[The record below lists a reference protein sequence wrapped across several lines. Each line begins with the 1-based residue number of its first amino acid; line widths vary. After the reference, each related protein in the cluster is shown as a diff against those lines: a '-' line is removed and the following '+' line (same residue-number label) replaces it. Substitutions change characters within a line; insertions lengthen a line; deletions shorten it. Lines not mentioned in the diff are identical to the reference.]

1 MADDNKL
8 NNSHKKS
15 NAIDVTKPRPT
26 GGPQSGGAMPSGP
39 KSGGG
44 VMPKERVEVTDQQRQ
59 HELLTKLSEKHATT
73 HAKAKEKADRSGI
86 VKTVI
91 AILLIVVVIALAV
104 VFMFVISDN
113 KSNEESFYE
122 LRASL
127 QIDNKSTLTVI
138 SESGREQLREIEP
151 GDILDIGATVQ
162 NANNFGGDP
171 REEKNPPNVYVRFKI
186 YFILNYADR
195 FDVLKPKVNTDV
207 WYRYNAEDESKHI
220 NGVKEDDNWYYFCG
234 RLAFQQKAQLFSE
247 VLVDGNSL
255 TVDDGGH
262 YGQIVVVVEVIEA
275 DENAIKS
282 EGMWNTAPREW
293 VSMMTAPIDNGDV
306 DSVESDI

>member
-1 MADDNKL
+1 MAEDKFNKS
-8 NNSHKKS
+8 NKS
-15 NAIDVTKPRPT
+15 NAIDVTKPRPMS
-26 GGPQSGGAMPSGP
+26 GPQSGGAMPSAP

-44 VMPKERVEVTDQQRQ
+44 VMPKEKVEVTDAQRQ
-59 HELLTKLSEKHATT
+59 HELLTKLSQKHTATHEKT
-73 HAKAKEKADRSGI
+73 KVKADRAGAF
-86 VKTVI
+86 KTVI
-91 AILLIVVVIALAV
+91 AVLLSMVVIGLGVA
-104 VFMFVISDN
+104 FMFVISDN

-138 SESGREQLREIEP
+138 SETGREQLKKIEP
-151 GDILDIGATVQ
+151 GDVLDIGATVQ
-162 NANNFGGDP
+162 NSNNFGGDP
-171 REEKNPPNVYVRFKI
+171 RQEKNPPHVYVRFKI

-195 FDVLKPKVNTDV
+195 YDVLKPKINSNV
-207 WYRYNAEDESKHI
+207 WYRYNAENETKYV

-234 RLAFQQKAQLFSE
+234 SLAFQQKAQLFSE

-275 DENAIKS
+275 DENAIIS
-282 EGMWNTAPREW
+282 EGMWSTAPREW
-293 VSMMTAPIDNGDV
+293 VSMMTTVGDNNI
-306 DSVESDI
+306 EEQ